1 MIFIATSTTRGVFLV
16 HVSVYLLLAQT
27 EFGVPVLAS
36 SRTFTIYKLTLHRR
50 RCPLLSN
57 PVVFPLTGGPSQID
71 HHNVDMANQLNRS
84 EGADVRGVKDY
95 QGPSSAAGAAA
106 PRRAS
111 KEEVKKRFPPKLR
124 PSITARSLQY
134 PATAFGPQSRF
145 GGTDYCC
152 STYSELVSDKVLQLK

>member
-1 MIFIATSTTRGVFLV
+1 M
-16 HVSVYLLLAQT
+16 YL
-27 EFGVPVLAS
+27 FLAS
-36 SRTFTIYKLTLHRR
+36 SRTFTIYKLKLHRR

-134 PATAFGPQSRF
+134 PATAFRTPVAFWGDR
-145 GGTDYCC
+145 
-152 STYSELVSDKVLQLK
+152 LLLQYILGIGVG